1 MDLSLTS
8 LAMEPFSS
16 TRVIMKPPVVNSHLM
31 VTRGKDGIFRTKT
44 WIASSSGG
52 DSAEPTKVF
61 EAFASTQWKVA
72 MDDKYMALIR
82 TNTWTLVAYSPTYN
96 VVSCKWVF
104 KLKKNVD
111 GSI

>member
-1 MDLSLTS
+1 
-8 LAMEPFSS
+8 
-16 TRVIMKPPVVNSHLM
+16 M